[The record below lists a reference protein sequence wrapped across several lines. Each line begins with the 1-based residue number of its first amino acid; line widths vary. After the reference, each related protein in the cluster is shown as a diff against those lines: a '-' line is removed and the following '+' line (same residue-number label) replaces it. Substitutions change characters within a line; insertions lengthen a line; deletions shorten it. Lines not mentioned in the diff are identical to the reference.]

1 MTLREYIADVLG
13 ADIDSFLSRKLSTL
27 LFAESGR
34 IIPERFYAD
43 YLDYEISEIENHV
56 ELEKGSFRLKDQCA
70 EYYIIT
76 LYQKKEE
83 AA

>member
-1 MTLREYIADVLG
+1 MTLRDYIVDVLG

-34 IIPERFYAD
+34 IIPENHYAA
-43 YLDYEISEIENHV
+43 YLDYEISEIEIHV
-56 ELEKGSFRLKDQCA
+56 ELERGNFSPKDQCA

-76 LYQKKEE
+76 LYSQES
-83 AA
+83 A

>member
-1 MTLREYIADVLG
+1 MTLREYIVDVLG

-34 IIPERFYAD
+34 IIPENHYAA
-43 YLDYEISEIENHV
+43 YLDYEISEIELHV
-56 ELEKGSFRLKDQCA
+56 ELERGDFSPKDYA

-76 LYQKKEE
+76 LYGKEDSK
-83 AA
+83 

>member
-1 MTLREYIADVLG
+1 MTLRDYIDDVQG

-34 IIPERFYAD
+34 IIPENHYAA
-43 YLDYEISEIENHV
+43 YLDYEISEIEIHV
-56 ELEKGSFRLKDQCA
+56 ELERVDFSPKDYA

-76 LYQKKEE
+76 LYGKEDSK
-83 AA
+83 

>member
-34 IIPERFYAD
+34 IIPKNHYAA
-43 YLDYEISEIENHV
+43 YLDYEISEIEFHL
-56 ELEKGSFRLKDQCA
+56 EFEKGSSGSDFTTSS
-70 EYYIIT
+70 YHIIT
-76 LYQKKEE
+76 LYSKEE

>member
-1 MTLREYIADVLG
+1 MTLREYIVDVLG

-34 IIPERFYAD
+34 IIPENHYTA
-43 YLDYEISEIENHV
+43 YLDYEISEIEIHV
-56 ELEKGSFRLKDQCA
+56 ELERGSFRLNNQCA

-76 LYQKKEE
+76 LYSKEDSK
-83 AA
+83 

>member
-13 ADIDSFLSRKLSTL
+13 ADIDSFLSKKLSTL

-43 YLDYEISEIENHV
+43 YLDYEIREIEIHI
-56 ELEKGSFRLKDQCA
+56 ELERGRFGPNNQRA
-70 EYYIIT
+70 EYYIISI
-76 LYQKKEE
+76 YKKKEE
-83 AA
+83 A